1 MKEQSQRSSNRHK
14 KEMSVAKERL
24 DSCLK
29 TSQSLQSYI
38 THLYAKLDTSSS
50 DRSSNNTGT
59 RSHNVTWT
67 SSSDHKCEDKCQTSV
82 DDLDISTAHH
92 HHHHHQHHRHHH
104 LQEHSHRHSLQS
116 NNSSTKPSS
125 ASQTNPFTQK
135 TRAATLSSTLSVDSQ
150 SSNT

>member
-14 KEMSVAKERL
+14 KELSVAKERF

-50 DRSSNNTGT
+50 DRSNAGT
-59 RSHNVTWT
+59 KTHNVTWT
-67 SSSDHKCEDKCQTSV
+67 SSSDHKCGDKCQSSM
-82 DDLDISTAHH
+82 DDLEIATHH
-92 HHHHHQHHRHHH
+92 HHHHHRHHH
-104 LQEHSHRHSLQS
+104 QEHSHRHSLQS
-116 NNSSTKPSS
+116 NTSSTKSS
-125 ASQTNPFTQK
+125 SSSQQQQPNPFTQK